1 MDQKVLEYV
10 VAKTRELID
19 APTCSSET
27 KASAQKW
34 LDALGTDAEKA
45 ETKSY
50 IGELEEDI
58 MPIENLIAF
67 AQSENGVAYF
77 GADTAANIVAHAKEI
92 QAAGARYCDC
102 PACAIAEKILEKKS
116 ELLG

>member
-45 ETKSY
+45 EVFRPHSMVSKPHPARASRWRA
-50 IGELEEDI
+50 
-58 MPIENLIAF
+58 MRF
-67 AQSENGVAYF
+67 SSSESEGS
-77 GADTAANIVAHAKEI
+77 IVA
-92 QAAGARYCDC
+92 Q
-102 PACAIAEKILEKKS
+102 
-116 ELLG
+116 